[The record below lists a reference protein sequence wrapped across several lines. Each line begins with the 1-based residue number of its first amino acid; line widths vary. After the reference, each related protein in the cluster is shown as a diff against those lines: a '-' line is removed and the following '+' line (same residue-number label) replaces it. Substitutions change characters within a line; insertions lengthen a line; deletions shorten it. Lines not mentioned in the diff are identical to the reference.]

1 MTRTPTD
8 VAASAAD
15 RFRVLREQ
23 ATAKLAK
30 ARTDTA
36 ALRDSVHRESQKMM
50 ADAKRRKEGEP
61 ENPLVS
67 PWPDEQRS
75 ARYGFDDRPDDTD
88 RAEPDDGPPPRPTRA
103 AQPARADDRH
113 EDDDHDDNHDNESQD
128 TWLR

>member
-8 VAASAAD
+8 IAAAAAD

-36 ALRDSVHRESQKMM
+36 TLRARVHRESQEMM
-50 ADAKRRKEGEP
+50 AAAKRRKEGEP

-75 ARYGFDDRPDDTD
+75 ARYAFDDRPDDTAD
-88 RAEPDDGPPPRPTRA
+88 RREREDGPPPRAPRA
-103 AQPARADDRH
+103 AQPVRADDH
-113 EDDDHDDNHDNESQD
+113 EDDDPDDNESQD